1 MKRTPAVAPVI
12 EPGAPTGLGAWF
24 DRCLALRDRW
34 LASPVFQ
41 RRATA
46 FAPTRWLA
54 RRRAGHLFDLVAGFV
69 YSQALTA
76 AVRLRLFEVLA
87 EAPQPAEALAERL
100 ALPLDSMRRL
110 LDALVALRL
119 VERRTHD
126 RYGLGPL
133 GAPMV
138 GNAAL
143 IAMVEHHAALYQDLA
158 APVRLLRAAPA
169 DRRSTALSGYWAY
182 DAAGQV
188 GAPPLQADASVAAP
202 AAAAVAAYTRLMSAS
217 QPLVAGEVLD
227 AWPLARHCCLL
238 DVGGGDGRFL
248 VSAAERAPGL
258 RLMLFDLPQVAAH
271 ARARLAAAGLGERA
285 TIVGGSF
292 LTDALPTGADVISLV
307 RVVHD
312 HDDPAAMR
320 LLRAVHAALP
330 PGGTLLRAEP
340 MAATKGAEAMGDAY
354 FGIYLLA
361 MGQGQPR
368 RPERLG
374 QMLVD
379 AGFDRIRS
387 IPTRLPL
394 QTGLIVAR
402 RRSA

>member
-1 MKRTPAVAPVI
+1 
-12 EPGAPTGLGAWF
+12 
-24 DRCLALRDRW
+24 
-34 LASPVFQ
+34 
-41 RRATA
+41 
-46 FAPTRWLA
+46 
-54 RRRAGHLFDLVAGFV
+54 
-69 YSQALTA
+69 
-76 AVRLRLFEVLA
+76 
-87 EAPQPAEALAERL
+87 
-100 ALPLDSMRRL
+100 
-110 LDALVALRL
+110 
-119 VERRTHD
+119 
-126 RYGLGPL
+126 
-133 GAPMV
+133 
-138 GNAAL
+138 
-143 IAMVEHHAALYQDLA
+143 
-158 APVRLLRAAPA
+158 
-169 DRRSTALSGYWAY
+169 
-182 DAAGQV
+182 
-188 GAPPLQADASVAAP
+188 
-202 AAAAVAAYTRLMSAS
+202 MSAS

-227 AWPLARHCCLL
+227 AWPLARHRCLL

-292 LTDALPTGADVISLV
+292 LTDALPSGADVISLV

-330 PGGTLLRAEP
+330 AGGTLLLAEP

-368 RPERLG
+368 RPERLA

-379 AGFDRIRS
+379 AGFERIRS
-387 IPTRLPL
+387 LPTRLPL

>member
-12 EPGAPTGLGAWF
+12 EPGAPTGRGAWF

-54 RRRAGHLFDLVAGFV
+54 RRRAGQLFDLVAGFV

-188 GAPPLQADASVAAP
+188 GAPPFAGRRIGCRAGRCGGRGLHAP
-202 AAAAVAAYTRLMSAS
+202 DVCLAT
-217 QPLVAGEVLD
+217 AGRRRG
-227 AWPLARHCCLL
+227 AR
-238 DVGGGDGRFL
+238 
-248 VSAAERAPGL
+248 
-258 RLMLFDLPQVAAH
+258 
-271 ARARLAAAGLGERA
+271 RLAAG
-285 TIVGGSF
+285 
-292 LTDALPTGADVISLV
+292 
-307 RVVHD
+307 
-312 HDDPAAMR
+312 
-320 LLRAVHAALP
+320 AAL
-330 PGGTLLRAEP
+330 
-340 MAATKGAEAMGDAY
+340 
-354 FGIYLLA
+354 
-361 MGQGQPR
+361 
-368 RPERLG
+368 
-374 QMLVD
+374 
-379 AGFDRIRS
+379 
-387 IPTRLPL
+387 LP
-394 QTGLIVAR
+394 AR
-402 RRSA
+402 RRRG

>member
-12 EPGAPTGLGAWF
+12 EPGAPTGLGTWF

-54 RRRAGHLFDLVAGFV
+54 RRRAGQLFDLVAGFV

-158 APVRLLRAAPA
+158 DPVRLLRAAPA

-188 GAPPLQADASVAAP
+188 GAPPLQAGAANTTSTTASLAGSPDASATALADSADSVAA
-202 AAAAVAAYTRLMSAS
+202 
-217 QPLVAGEVLD
+217 LVE
-227 AWPLARHCCLL
+227 PR
-238 DVGGGDGRFL
+238 
-248 VSAAERAPGL
+248 RAP
-258 RLMLFDLPQVAAH
+258 
-271 ARARLAAAGLGERA
+271 
-285 TIVGGSF
+285 
-292 LTDALPTGADVISLV
+292 ADF
-307 RVVHD
+307 
-312 HDDPAAMR
+312 R
-320 LLRAVHAALP
+320 LLRSGHEHLQQRTRP
-330 PGGTLLRAEP
+330 PPPANCQHRP
-340 MAATKGAEAMGDAY
+340 
-354 FGIYLLA
+354 
-361 MGQGQPR
+361 PR
-368 RPERLG
+368 RSR
-374 QMLVD
+374 
-379 AGFDRIRS
+379 
-387 IPTRLPL
+387 PTR
-394 QTGLIVAR
+394 A
-402 RRSA
+402 